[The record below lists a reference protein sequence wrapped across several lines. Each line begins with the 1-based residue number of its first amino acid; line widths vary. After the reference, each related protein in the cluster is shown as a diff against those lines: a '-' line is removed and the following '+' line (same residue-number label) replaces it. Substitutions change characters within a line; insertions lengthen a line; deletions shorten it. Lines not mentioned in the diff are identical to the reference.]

1 MLLYRRCHLQRSKT
15 VDLSN
20 GDLKA
25 LGISR
30 QTKYRA
36 LAELEG
42 AGGITIDAQNGQSA
56 RVTLCWFP

>member
-1 MLLYRRCHLQRSKT
+1 LLYRRCLMRGNKT
-15 VDLSN
+15 VDLPN

-36 LAELEG
+36 LAQLES
-42 AGGITIDAQNGQSA
+42 AGGLTVETRNGRSV
-56 RVTLCWFP
+56 RVTLHWFP